1 MTSRIAYC
9 YNVAMTRVYDE
20 IVDFIAGGSSP
31 QEVAQFQASQ
41 EVRDH
46 VADLL
51 ARANRSELSA
61 EETADLNHYLELE
74 HIMRLAKARARQ
86 NAGA

>member
-1 MTSRIAYC
+1 
-9 YNVAMTRVYDE
+9 MTRVYDE

-31 QEVAQFQASQ
+31 EEVAGFQPSQ

-51 ARANRSELSA
+51 ARERRSGLSS
-61 EETADLNHYLELE
+61 EEAADLNYYLELE

-86 NAGA
+86 NTHA

>member
-1 MTSRIAYC
+1 
-9 YNVAMTRVYDE
+9 MTRVYDE

-31 QEVAQFQASQ
+31 EQVARFQPSQ
-41 EVRDH
+41 AIRDY

-51 ARANRSELSA
+51 ARESRSGLSPD
-61 EETADLNHYLELE
+61 ETAELNHYLELE

-86 NAGA
+86 NTGA